1 MMSPL
6 IVVIGL
12 VVACSASP
20 SLYFSGPQYYSG
32 YYTAPAAVVS
42 PIKSQYHTQNEFGHY
57 AYGYNDGYSSKSETK
72 HANGLTEGAYSYV
85 DPNGVLQQYKYV
97 SDENGYRVSGTN
109 LPVAPAVPAVPAVP
123 VEDSIVAV
131 KSTPAHF
138 ETPAPVAVAAP
149 VYQSEIPQQ
158 VQDTPEVAA
167 AKVAHQIAYEE
178 AKKAADASPAEEEP
192 SSDAVVQDSAATA
205 AAAAPAAPVF
215 QAELPQPVQDTPE
228 VAAAKVAH
236 QIAFEEAKKA
246 ESAASAADLASKF
259 APAPVL
265 ATAPAAVTSYS
276 YHPTAYAAYPSYAAV
291 RAHAPV
297 ASYAYGPVASYA
309 YAAAPV
315 PSYAYAA
322 APFAASSYSPVHSQY
337 HSQDEFGQ
345 YSYGYNSGSSSKAE
359 VKTVDGVTRGGYSY
373 VDANGQVQHYNY
385 VSDPVNGFRVAGTN
399 LPAANAL

>member
-1 MMSPL
+1 MSQL

-12 VVACSASP
+12 VAACSASP

-32 YYTAPAAVVS
+32 YYAAPAAVVS
-42 PIKSQYHTQNEFGHY
+42 PIKSQYHTQNEFGQY

-109 LPVAPAVPAVPAVP
+109 LPVAPAVPAVEVPAVP
-123 VEDSIVAV
+123 AVESVVAV
-131 KSTPAHF
+131 KAV
-138 ETPAPVAVAAP
+138 EAAPAPA
-149 VYQSEIPQQ
+149 VYQAAELPQQ

-167 AKVAHQIAYEE
+167 AKVAHQIAYDE
-178 AKKAADASPAEEEP
+178 AKKAADASPAENEP
-192 SSDAVVQDSAATA
+192 SSDSVVQDSAEAP
-205 AAAAPAAPVF
+205 AAPAAPS
-215 QAELPQPVQDTPE
+215 AP
-228 VAAAKVAH
+228 
-236 QIAFEEAKKA
+236 
-246 ESAASAADLASKF
+246 AASVAPAADHSGSF
-259 APAPVL
+259 VSAPAVL
-265 ATAPAAVTSYS
+265 TAAPAAVASYS
-276 YHPTAYAAYPSYAAV
+276 YHPTAYSAYPSYTTVHAP
-291 RAHAPV
+291 APV
-297 ASYAYGPVASYA
+297 ATYAYGPVASYA
-309 YAAAPV
+309 YAAAPA
-315 PSYAYAA
+315 PSYAYT

-359 VKTVDGVTRGGYSY
+359 VKTLDGITRGGYSY

>member
-1 MMSPL
+1 MV
-6 IVVIGL
+6 VVIGL
-12 VVACSASP
+12 VAMCSASP
-20 SLYFSGPQYYSG
+20 SLYFGGPQYYSG
-32 YYTAPAAVVS
+32 YYAAPAAVVS
-42 PIKSQYHTQNEFGHY
+42 PIKSQYHTQNEFGQY
-57 AYGYNDGYSSKSETK
+57 AYGYNDGFSSKSETK

-109 LPVAPAVPAVPAVP
+109 LPVAPAVPAVEVPVVPAVP
-123 VEDSIVAV
+123 AVESVIEV
-131 KSTPAHF
+131 KSAAPVHNAA
-138 ETPAPVAVAAP
+138 PAPEAVAEP
-149 VYQSEIPQQ
+149 IVYQSEIPQQ

-167 AKVAHQIAYEE
+167 AKAAHQVAYDE
-178 AKKAADASPAEEEP
+178 AKKAAEASPAEDEP
-192 SSDAVVQDSAATA
+192 SSDAVVQDSAEASA
-205 AAAAPAAPVF
+205 APAAPAAAPAAP
-215 QAELPQPVQDTPE
+215 
-228 VAAAKVAH
+228 AAPAVP
-236 QIAFEEAKKA
+236 
-246 ESAASAADLASKF
+246 SADYASHF

-265 ATAPAAVTSYS
+265 AAAPAPVASVASYS
-276 YHPTAYAAYPSYAAV
+276 YHPSAAYAAYPSYAAV
-291 RAHAPV
+291 PAHAPV

-309 YAAAPV
+309 YAAAPA

-322 APFAASSYSPVHSQY
+322 PFASGSYSPVHSQY

-359 VKTVDGVTRGGYSY
+359 VKTLDGVTRGGYSY